1 VHYLFV
7 FVYVNPKR
15 NLAVVL
21 FESICTKRSC
31 LGWRIQQMAPKS
43 SSSVG
48 EVIKFWWRCL
58 VLVFPSDLGNFPE
71 GFVGL
76 FVVARMNVE
85 KYQPTTYWRSYWRSY
100 WLIGIYHNK
109 SLKYHVSVDHIGI
122 SNFCWFCLNVSM
134 CPSLGEVIG
143 SQAIA
148 NWSNPGGHSTPDLR
162 AGAWKS
168 CSQASP
174 ATILVSSLIF

>member
-1 VHYLFV
+1 MHYLFV

-43 SSSVG
+43 SSSV
-48 EVIKFWWRCL
+48 
-58 VLVFPSDLGNFPE
+58 
-71 GFVGL
+71 
-76 FVVARMNVE
+76 VARINVE